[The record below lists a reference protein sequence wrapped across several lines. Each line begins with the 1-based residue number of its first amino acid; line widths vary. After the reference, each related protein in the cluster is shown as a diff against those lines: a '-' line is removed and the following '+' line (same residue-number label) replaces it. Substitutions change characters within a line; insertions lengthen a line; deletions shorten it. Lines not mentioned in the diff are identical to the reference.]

1 MNFHPHRAFLPAVLL
16 CAAGVAGVAGVAS
29 AAQSVT
35 LQGTL
40 GSKALLIV
48 DDASPKVVSP
58 GESVG
63 EVKLISVSGEQ
74 AVVEIGGKQHMLRVG
89 EAPASIGGAPAG
101 GGDTVVLTADS
112 RGHFITQGSINNRP
126 AQFMV
131 DTGASLVALDAAEAK
146 RLGLDYQKGRRV
158 QMSTANGMATG
169 YQIELGEVRI
179 GDVTVYGVSAVVT
192 PVSMPTILLGN
203 SFLNRFSM
211 RRDNDQMTLQ
221 RR

>member
-1 MNFHPHRAFLPAVLL
+1 MNFHLRHACLL
-16 CAAGVAGVAGVAS
+16 TALLGAAGVA

-48 DDASPKVVSP
+48 DGAPPKVVSP
-58 GESVG
+58 GESAG
-63 EVKLISVSGEQ
+63 AVKLISASGEQ
-74 AVVEIGGKQHMLRVG
+74 AVVEIGGQRRTLRVG
-89 EAPASIGGAPAG
+89 EAPVNVGGVPMS

-112 RGHFITQGSINNRP
+112 RGHFMTQGSINNRP

-131 DTGASLVALDAAEAK
+131 DTGASVIALDAGEAK
-146 RLGLDYQKGRRV
+146 RLGLDYQKGQRV
-158 QMSTANGMATG
+158 QMSTANGMTRG
-169 YQIELGEVRI
+169 YQIELEQVRI

-192 PVSMPTILLGN
+192 PASMPAILLGN
-203 SFLNRFSM
+203 SFLNRFNM
-211 RRDNDQMTLQ
+211 RRESDQMTLQ

>member
-1 MNFHPHRAFLPAVLL
+1 MNFHLRHACLLTLLL
-16 CAAGVAGVAGVAS
+16 CAAGVAGAG
-29 AAQSVT
+29 QGVT

-48 DDASPKVVSP
+48 DDAPPKVVAP
-58 GESVG
+58 GEATHG
-63 EVKLISVSGEQ
+63 VKLISVSGEQ
-74 AVVEIGGKQHMLRVG
+74 AVVEVGGQRRTLRVG
-89 EAPASIGGAPAG
+89 EAPVNVGGAPMS

-131 DTGASLVALDAAEAK
+131 DTGATLIALDASEAT
-146 RLGLDYQKGRRV
+146 RLGLDYRKGRRV
-158 QMSTANGMATG
+158 QMSTANGVATG

-179 GDVTVYGVSAVVT
+179 GDVTVYGVGAVVT
-192 PVSMPTILLGN
+192 TMSMPTILLGN
-203 SFLNRFSM
+203 SFLNRFNM
-211 RRDNDQMTLQ
+211 RRDSDQLTLQ

>member
-1 MNFHPHRAFLPAVLL
+1 MNFHLRHACLLTALL
-16 CAAGVAGVAGVAS
+16 CAAGAVGAGQG
-29 AAQSVT
+29 VT

-48 DDASPKVVSP
+48 DGAQPKVVAP
-58 GESVG
+58 GESTG
-63 EVKLISVSGEQ
+63 GVKLISASGEE
-74 AVVEIGGKQHMLRVG
+74 AVVEIGSQRRTLRVG
-89 EAPASIGGAPAG
+89 EAPVNVGGAPMS

-131 DTGASLVALDAAEAK
+131 DTGATLIALDASEAT
-146 RLGLDYQKGRRV
+146 RLGLDYRRGQPV
-158 QMSTANGMATG
+158 RMSTANGVAAG
-169 YQIELGEVRI
+169 YQIELNQVRI

-192 PVSMPTILLGN
+192 TMPMPTILLGN
-203 SFLNRFSM
+203 SFLNRFNM
-211 RRDNDQMTLQ
+211 RRESDQLTLQ

>member
-1 MNFHPHRAFLPAVLL
+1 MNFHLRHVFWLAVLL
-16 CAAGVAGVAGVAS
+16 CAAGAAG

-48 DDASPKVVSP
+48 DNAPPQVVSP

-63 EVKLISVSGEQ
+63 AVKLISASGEQ
-74 AVVEIGGKQHMLRVG
+74 AVVEIGGARHTLRVG
-89 EAPASIGGAPAG
+89 EAPVNVGGALTS
-101 GGDTVVLTADS
+101 GGDTVVLTADT

-131 DTGASLVALDAAEAK
+131 DTGASLVALDAGEAA
-146 RLGLDYQKGRRV
+146 RLGLDYQKGQKV
-158 QMSTANGMATG
+158 LMSTANGVTAG
-169 YQIELGEVRI
+169 YVIELEQIRI
-179 GDVTVYGVSAVVT
+179 GDVTVYGVRAIVT
-192 PVSMPTILLGN
+192 PTSMPMILLGN
-203 SFLNRFSM
+203 SFLNRFNM
-211 RRDNDQMTLQ
+211 RRDSDQMTLQ